1 MGLGYKQPQPNFKLK
16 STMYLQ
22 LYQLKKQ
29 LNIDDQFHDDDE
41 YLVDLAMVAENA
53 VQRHID
59 RQLSDLENDEG
70 MLPMPLIHAMLLMV
84 GSFYAKRESIAFA
97 STVEVPLAYEYLLS
111 LYKNYN
117 GPHEGIKDKI

>member
-1 MGLGYKQPQPNFKLK
+1 
-16 STMYLQ
+16 MYLQ
-22 LYQLKKQ
+22 LYQIKKH

-70 MLPMPLIHAMLLMV
+70 MLPMPLIQAMLLMV

-97 STVEVPLAYEYLLS
+97 ATTEVPLAYEYLLS
-111 LYKNYN
+111 LYKNYD
-117 GPHEGIKDKI
+117 GPHEGIKYKI

>member
-1 MGLGYKQPQPNFKLK
+1 
-16 STMYLQ
+16 MYLQ
-22 LYQLKKQ
+22 LYQIKRH
-29 LNIDDQFHDDDE
+29 LNLDESFHDDDE
-41 YLVDLAMVAENA
+41 YLVDLALVAQNA

-59 RQLSDLENDEG
+59 RQLAELENDEG
-70 MLPMPLIHAMLLMV
+70 MLPMPLIQAMLLMV

-97 STVEVPLAYEYLLS
+97 ATTEVPLAYEYLLS